1 MLAGVGVYLLVD
13 IALLDAAHPAAAVPS
28 YTGAPPPHRGGSAYG
43 DKGWTPVLDVG
54 GTEPPIV
61 GRNDTGGDGNTT
73 RAAATVLRKVETS
86 QRHELAAKSMN
97 RTTSRNDSATTAQQ
111 QTPVPP
117 RTAHKRPKLAPIRL
131 KPWRHNVVITV
142 TPSVDYMFLP
152 PLVSATWK
160 AIGVR
165 TYVLLYGFKP
175 AMLEFLSEFVTVC
188 RWS

>member
-1 MLAGVGVYLLVD
+1 M
-13 IALLDAAHPAAAVPS
+13 
-28 YTGAPPPHRGGSAYG
+28 
-43 DKGWTPVLDVG
+43 DVS